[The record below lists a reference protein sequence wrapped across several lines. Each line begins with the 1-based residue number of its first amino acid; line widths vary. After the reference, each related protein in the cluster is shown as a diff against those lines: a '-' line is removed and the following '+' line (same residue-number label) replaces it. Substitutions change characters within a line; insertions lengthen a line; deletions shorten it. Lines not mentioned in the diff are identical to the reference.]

1 MPRGQREDT
10 PIEKLSDLLIRLT
23 AVAGGVRMFVH
34 EYSGAPDE
42 EMVTGSRGNPLS
54 VRSLTEA
61 GLPTG
66 LVVDVTEGAG

>member
-23 AVAGGVRMFVH
+23 AVAGGVRIFVN

-42 EMVTGSRGNPLS
+42 EVVTGSRGKPLS
-54 VRSLTEA
+54 VRSFTDA
-61 GLPTG
+61 GLPTD